1 MEFLHNPPTDIHA
14 LIVDDDDVDRERLTR
29 MLHHGPRRIS
39 VVEATSRAE
48 ALQLIRRPATHFDI
62 VFLDFGLT
70 DGDGRDLVPA
80 IHQELDPDCPIVA
93 VTGNGDEQIAA
104 AAIKSGMTEFLTKK
118 ALSAEKVAA
127 SVEECMAWRKYRQD
141 LRRAEAE
148 LTHRSMHDPLTDLPN
163 RSLFFD
169 RLEQHCARAR
179 RSGDPVAVVMI
190 DLDRFKE
197 VNDSLGHAAGDMVL
211 GMVARRLR
219 ANLREVDTIAR
230 LGGDEFALILQNIA
244 THEAALQIVGK
255 LIKLVEQPILH
266 DQRVLYV
273 GASAGVALCPQL
285 GYAPTALL
293 SAADA
298 TMYDAKR
305 GIDKVVVATDTLALG
320 LTAIDRPVL
329 LDEFEA
335 AMAANEVDWHWQPK
349 IDMRD
354 GRITGFETLVRWNR
368 AKGEPIS
375 PEHLVRTVEQ
385 SPLLET
391 FTYHCLDR
399 VLAEF
404 APIRSAVGDVTL
416 AVNISPRVLERPGF
430 VERVA
435 EKVRLNG
442 IDPRSVTLELTETA
456 LINNP
461 AQTRRV
467 IESLLAHHI
476 QLSIDDFGAGFT
488 SFGYLREFP
497 VGEIKIDRSF
507 IARFSESRFDQS
519 LVSSLVVLCESLGIP
534 LVAEGVETLETR
546 QRLVAL
552 GCHYG
557 QGYGICPP
565 IPYAQVMPWIAKWY
579 VSLPGKTLSA

>member
-1 MEFLHNPPTDIHA
+1 MESLHNPPPDIHA

-29 MLHHGPRRIS
+29 MLHRGPRRIS

-48 ALQLIRRPATHFDI
+48 ALQLIRRPTTHFDI

-70 DGDGRDLVPA
+70 HGDGRDLVPA

-141 LRRAEAE
+141 LRRTEAE

-163 RSLFFD
+163 RNLFFD

-197 VNDSLGHAAGDMVL
+197 VNDSLGHAAGDVVL
-211 GMVARRLR
+211 GVVARRLR

-266 DQRVLYV
+266 EQRVIYV
-273 GASAGVALCPQL
+273 GASAGVALCPHL
-285 GYAPTALL
+285 GYGPTALL

-298 TMYDAKR
+298 AMYDAKG
-305 GIDKVVVATDTLALG
+305 GIDKVVIATDTLALG
-320 LTAIDRPVL
+320 LPAMDRPVL
-329 LDEFEA
+329 LEEFEA
-335 AMAANEVDWHWQPK
+335 AIAANEVDWHWQPK

-368 AKGEPIS
+368 SKGEPIS
-375 PEHLVRTVEQ
+375 PEQLVRTVEQ

-399 VLAEF
+399 VLAQF
-404 APIRSAVGDVTL
+404 APVRRAVGDVTL
-416 AVNISPRVLERPGF
+416 AVNISARALERPGF

-435 EKVRLNG
+435 EKIRRNG

-467 IESLLAHHI
+467 IENLLTHHI

-565 IPYAQVMPWIAKWY
+565 MPYAEVMPWIQRWY